1 MTTLY
6 KILLLSIKKKKKGE
20 FHQMSLKSMDYM
32 YFMLW
37 FEYIHK
43 KQEQLTW
50 YFFPHV
56 ADSGFKV
63 RIQLSTTMR

>member
-6 KILLLSIKKKKKGE
+6 KIFLLSIKKKGE

-43 KQEQLTW
+43 KQEQLT
-50 YFFPHV
+50 
-56 ADSGFKV
+56 
-63 RIQLSTTMR
+63 

>member
-1 MTTLY
+1 
-6 KILLLSIKKKKKGE
+6 
-20 FHQMSLKSMDYM
+20 MSLKSMDYM

-56 ADSGFKV
+56 VDSGFKV

>member
-6 KILLLSIKKKKKGE
+6 KIFLLSIKKKKGE

-32 YFMLW
+32 YFMLL

-43 KQEQLTW
+43 KQEQLT
-50 YFFPHV
+50 
-56 ADSGFKV
+56 
-63 RIQLSTTMR
+63 